1 MNTIFGKRA
10 LVGSP
15 MVGLGMRPRAASL
28 ALCRDD
34 AACAAALAE
43 NAAEEAWEITMDDL
57 DVEDTRWSMDAAW

>member
-1 MNTIFGKRA
+1 MNTVFGKRA

-15 MVGLGMRPRAASL
+15 MVGLGVRSRVASL

-43 NAAEEAWEITMDDL
+43 NAAEE
-57 DVEDTRWSMDAAW
+57 S